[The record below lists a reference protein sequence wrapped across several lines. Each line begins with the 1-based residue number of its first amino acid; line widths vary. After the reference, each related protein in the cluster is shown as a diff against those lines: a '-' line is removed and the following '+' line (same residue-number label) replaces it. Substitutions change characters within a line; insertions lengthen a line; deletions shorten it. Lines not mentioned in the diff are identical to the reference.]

1 MGRLRQGRL
10 LPHLNE
16 LNHTREALWNGDFGG
31 APQLLTTSADESV
44 FAFYKQKGESTVVVV
59 LNFSA
64 DAQTVKLALPEAEL
78 TPVMGGFDVTGWEAG
93 QEMAPY
99 SYAVFA
105 TAS

>member
-1 MGRLRQGRL
+1 L
-10 LPHLNE
+10 
-16 LNHTREALWNGDFGG
+16 A
-31 APQLLTTSADESV
+31 TSADESV

-64 DAQTVKLALPEAEL
+64 DAQTVMLALPEAEL
-78 TPVMGGFDVTGWEAG
+78 APVMGSYGVTGWDEG

-99 SYAVFA
+99 SYAVLA